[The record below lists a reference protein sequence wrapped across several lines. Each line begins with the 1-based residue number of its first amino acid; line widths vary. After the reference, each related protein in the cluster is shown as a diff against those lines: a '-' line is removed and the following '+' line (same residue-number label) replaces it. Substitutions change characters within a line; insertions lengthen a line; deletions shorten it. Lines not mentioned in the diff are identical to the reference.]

1 MTYEKHYYGGEWQ
14 ASSGTETIPVISSAT
29 EQEFSRVPRGAA
41 ADVDRAVKAARRG
54 FASWSRLPVEER
66 AQWLEKLSAAMKT
79 RVPQIAE
86 AIAHEVGTAIGF
98 ATKVQAEF
106 PIMMIGMNAKF
117 IREAKLEEELGNS
130 LVIKEPIGGYP
141 SACDPCSWAMAVPGV
156 PHGRVASYR
165 HAGCRCPECRRANR
179 ENEHARKLQGGRPA
193 DAAPALAGTPSES
206 SASSDPSGGFPVGND
221 GNAGAAIYEAHGLLS
236 EWQAAVDAR
245 LRAEFPEE
253 EGAA

>member
-1 MTYEKHYYGGEWQ
+1 LVERPGEW
-14 ASSGTETIPVISSAT
+14 AEVYSGTPGGAH
-29 EQEFSRVPRGAA
+29 QAANALRLRQYWVPPGAW
-41 ADVDRAVKAARRG
+41 DFTVRSFRRG
-54 FASWSRLPVEER
+54 HGSISRDSQPMAVIYARYLGTDEPAFRNLTEALNHSKNAVWDQHGRRLCPVCER
-66 AQWLEKLSAAMKT
+66 RPL
-79 RVPQIAE
+79 
-86 AIAHEVGTAIGF
+86 
-98 ATKVQAEF
+98 
-106 PIMMIGMNAKF
+106 
-117 IREAKLEEELGNS
+117 
-130 LVIKEPIGGYP
+130 IKEPIGGYP